1 MITILTPV
9 WEGEIRENS
18 MLKIYFGDM
27 DKAIYNTE
35 IYFKND
41 YDPEWLNDPV
51 VKEMILDVDNS
62 VVLSSGAVDS
72 PVMGIIPPTGLSGG
86 VKTLI
91 LILKEPEKVFNASNC
106 GDNCAGWLLRMGNER
121 DVIINLRHIMDFGDE
136 AFEIYVMNDHVV
148 VTDMMELLKKAG
160 RYV

>member
-1 MITILTPV
+1 
-9 WEGEIRENS
+9 
-18 MLKIYFGDM
+18 MLKVYFGDM

-35 IYFKND
+35 IYYKND

-62 VVLSSGAVDS
+62 VVLSSGAIDS
-72 PVMGIIPPTGLSGG
+72 PVMGIIPPTSLSGG

-106 GDNCAGWLLRMGNER
+106 GDDCASWLLRMGNER
-121 DVIINLRHIMDFGDE
+121 DVTINLRHIMDFGDE
-136 AFEIYVMNDHVV
+136 AFEIYVMNDNVV
-148 VTDMMELLKKAG
+148 VTDMMELLKTAG

>member
-1 MITILTPV
+1 
-9 WEGEIRENS
+9 

-27 DKAIYNTE
+27 EKAIYNTE

-41 YDPEWLNDPV
+41 YDPEWLDDPV
-51 VKEMILDVDNS
+51 VKKMILDVDNS
-62 VVLSSGAVDS
+62 VVLSSGAIDS
-72 PVMGIIPPTGLSGG
+72 PVLGIIPPTSLSGG

-106 GDNCAGWLLRMGNER
+106 GDNCASWLLRMGNER
-121 DVIINLRHIMDFGDE
+121 DVTINLRHIMDFGDE
-136 AFEIYVMNDHVV
+136 LFEIYVLNDNVV
-148 VTDMMELLKKAG
+148 VTDMMELLKTAG

>member
-1 MITILTPV
+1 
-9 WEGEIRENS
+9 

-27 DKAIYNTE
+27 EKAIYNTE

-41 YDPEWLNDPV
+41 YDPEWLDDPV
-51 VKEMILDVDNS
+51 VKKMILDVDNS
-62 VVLSSGAVDS
+62 VVLSSRAIDS
-72 PVMGIIPPTGLSGG
+72 PVLGIIPPTSLSGG

-106 GDNCAGWLLRMGNER
+106 GDNCASWLLRMGNER
-121 DVIINLRHIMDFGDE
+121 DVTINLRHIMDFGDE
-136 AFEIYVMNDHVV
+136 PFEIYVLNDNVV
-148 VTDMMELLKKAG
+148 VTDMMELLKTAG

>member
-1 MITILTPV
+1 
-9 WEGEIRENS
+9 

-27 DKAIYNTE
+27 EKAIYNTE

-41 YDPEWLNDPV
+41 YDPEWLNDPA
-51 VKEMILDVDNS
+51 VKKMILDVDNS
-62 VVLSSGAVDS
+62 VVLSSGAIDS
-72 PVMGIIPPTGLSGG
+72 PVMGIIPPTSLSGG

-106 GDNCAGWLLRMGNER
+106 GDNCASWLLRMGNER
-121 DVIINLRHIMDFGDE
+121 DVTINLRHIMDFGDKP
-136 AFEIYVMNDHVV
+136 FEIYVLNDNVV
-148 VTDMMELLKKAG
+148 VTDMMELLKTAG